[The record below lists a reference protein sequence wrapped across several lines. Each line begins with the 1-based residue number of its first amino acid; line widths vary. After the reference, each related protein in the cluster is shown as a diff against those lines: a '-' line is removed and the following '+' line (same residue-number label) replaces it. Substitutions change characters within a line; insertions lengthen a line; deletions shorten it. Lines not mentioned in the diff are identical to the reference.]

1 MELIPLLKNTL
12 LFSGL
17 NETDLGSLAAIA
29 VRRSFGKGETLFA
42 EGEEATGFYL
52 LVSGHIKMCRVS
64 ADGRE
69 KVLHFVRPGET
80 FAEAAFFG
88 DGTYPADARS
98 LEAGEVLFLPKQGFM
113 NLMSTKPQFGLNLV
127 VSLSLAL
134 RRFVRQIEELTFA
147 DVTSRL
153 ASFLVKRAAEKSTNY
168 EGITY
173 LELGIKKSELAA
185 QLGTAGETISR
196 TFRKLKEEGIIELEG
211 RKVTILQMERL
222 QQMVNRQQ

>member
-1 MELIPLLKNTL
+1 MELIPLLKKSL

-17 NETDLGSLAAIA
+17 NEADLQSLSTIA

-52 LVSGHIKMCRVS
+52 LVRGHIKMCRVS
-64 ADGRE
+64 PDGRE

-98 LEAGEVLFLPKQGFM
+98 LEEGEALFLPKQGFM
-113 NLMSTKPQFGLNLV
+113 DLMATKPQFGLNLV

-147 DVTSRL
+147 DVTARL
-153 ASFLVKRAAEKSTNY
+153 ASFLLKRAAEKSTSY
-168 EGITY
+168 GGITY
-173 LELGIKKSELAA
+173 LELGIKKGELAA
-185 QLGTAGETISR
+185 QLGTAGETVSR
-196 TFRKLKEEGIIELEG
+196 TFRKLKEEGTIELDG
-211 RKVTILQMERL
+211 QKVVILQMGKL
-222 QQMVNRQQ
+222 QQLAGRHA

>member
-1 MELIPLLKNTL
+1 MELAPLLKSSL

-17 NETDLGSLAAIA
+17 NEADLGELATIA
-29 VRRSFGKGETLFA
+29 VSRIFGKGDTLFN
-42 EGEEATGFYL
+42 EGDEASGFYL

-64 ADGRE
+64 PDGRE

-88 DGTYPADARS
+88 DGTYPADARAV
-98 LEAGEVLFLPKQGFM
+98 EAGEVLFLPKQGFM
-113 NLMSTKPQFGLNLV
+113 ELMATKPQFALNLV

-147 DVTSRL
+147 DVASRL
-153 ASFLVKRAAEKSTNY
+153 ASFLLKRAAEKSTSYNN
-168 EGITY
+168 ITY
-173 LELGIKKSELAA
+173 LELGIKKGELAA

-196 TFRKLKEEGIIELEG
+196 TFRKLKEEGIIELDG

-222 QQMVNRQQ
+222 QQLAIRQP

>member
-1 MELIPLLKNTL
+1 MELVALLKNSL

-17 NETDLGSLAAIA
+17 NDQDLASLAAIT
-29 VRRSFGKGETLFA
+29 VRRSFAKGETLFS

-64 ADGRE
+64 SDGRE

-88 DGTYPADARS
+88 DGRYPAESRA
-98 LEAGEVLFLPKQGFM
+98 LEAGEALFLPKQGFM
-113 NLMSTKPQFGLNLV
+113 ELMTDKPQFGLNLV

-147 DVTSRL
+147 DVASRL
-153 ASFLVKRAAEKSTNY
+153 ASFLLKRAEEKSTCY
-168 EGITY
+168 GGITY
-173 LELGIKKSELAA
+173 LDLGIKKGELAA
-185 QLGTAGETISR
+185 QLGTASETISR

-211 RKVTILQMERL
+211 RKVTVLQMGRL
-222 QQMVNRQQ
+222 QQLAQRQS

>member
-1 MELIPLLKNTL
+1 MELIPLLKNSL

-17 NETDLGSLAAIA
+17 NEADLVSLSAIA
-29 VRRSFGKGETLFA
+29 VRRSFAKGETLFA

-88 DGTYPADARS
+88 DGTYPADACS
-98 LEAGEVLFLPKQGFM
+98 LEAGEVLFLPKHGF
-113 NLMSTKPQFGLNLV
+113 LDLIATKPQFGLNLV

-147 DVTSRL
+147 DVASRL
-153 ASFLVKRAAEKSTNY
+153 ASFLLKRAAEKSTSY
-168 EGITY
+168 SGITY
-173 LELGIKKSELAA
+173 LELGIKKGELAA
-185 QLGTAGETISR
+185 QLGTASETISR

-222 QQMVNRQQ
+222 QQLANRT